1 MVLLAS
7 PATYR
12 AGAFR
17 QAAARL
23 DLEVVQ
29 ATDTPQVLAERWG
42 MPLGLDFTKPEA
54 AIAALAAYAAEH
66 PVDAILA
73 LDDSA
78 TLLAARAAAALGLPH
93 NDPDA
98 ALAARD
104 KWVMREALRRG
115 GIPVPEYRR
124 YPLATDP
131 AIVAGEIS
139 FPVVVKPVRLSGS
152 RGVIRADDRDA
163 FIQAW
168 ERARRIVLRE
178 GESLD
183 RGELLVERYLP
194 GIEVALE
201 GLLTAGA
208 LQTLALFD
216 KPDPLEGPFFEE
228 TIYVTP
234 SRLPEA
240 TQAAISARTAEAAAA
255 LGLREGPIHAELRI
269 NDEGIWLIE
278 MAGRSIGGLCS
289 TVLEFGAGFSLEEI
303 ILRHAV
309 GMPLPSTERAGG
321 AAGVMMIPIPKGGIL
336 REVSG
341 REEAAAVP
349 GVTGVEITA
358 PLNQPLTP
366 LPEGASYLGFI
377 FARGESPEAAETRP
391 AGGPRPALVSH
402 RARDHAHGRRVNSQ
416 ADAPYMASAPTFE
429 PSCGVV
435 LVMASPQA
443 GVVTIV
449 PRHARWDA

>member
-1 MVLLAS
+1 MTQSPPVPSRGVPFPITHRPRVVLLAS

-17 QAAARL
+17 QAATRL
-23 DLEVVQ
+23 ELEVVQ
-29 ATDTPQVLAERWG
+29 ATDTPQALAERWG
-42 MPLGLDFTKPEA
+42 MPLAVDFTRPDA
-54 AIAALAAYAAEH
+54 AVATLAAYAAQH
-66 PVDAILA
+66 PVDAVLA

-131 AIVAGEIS
+131 AMVAGEIA

-152 RGVIRADDRDA
+152 RGVIRADDRDE
-163 FIQAW
+163 FVRAW

-183 RGELLVERYLP
+183 HGELLVERYLP
-194 GIEVALE
+194 GFEVALE
-201 GLLTAGA
+201 GLLTGGS

-216 KPDPLEGPFFEE
+216 KPDPLEGPYFEE

-234 SRLPEA
+234 SRLAEA
-240 TQAAISARTAEAAAA
+240 TQSAISARTVEAAAA
-255 LGLREGPIHAELRI
+255 LGLCEGPIHAELRV

-289 TVLEFGAGFSLEEI
+289 TVLEFGAGFSLEEL

-309 GMPLPSTERAGG
+309 GMPLPSTERG
-321 AAGVMMIPIPKGGIL
+321 
-336 REVSG
+336 
-341 REEAAAVP
+341 
-349 GVTGVEITA
+349 
-358 PLNQPLTP
+358 
-366 LPEGASYLGFI
+366 
-377 FARGESPEAAETRP
+377 
-391 AGGPRPALVSH
+391 
-402 RARDHAHGRRVNSQ
+402 
-416 ADAPYMASAPTFE
+416 
-429 PSCGVV
+429 
-435 LVMASPQA
+435 
-443 GVVTIV
+443 
-449 PRHARWDA
+449 

>member
-1 MVLLAS
+1 MTQSPPVPSRGVPFPITHRPRVVLLAS

-29 ATDTPQVLAERWG
+29 ATDTPQALAERWG
-42 MPLGLDFTKPEA
+42 MPLALDFTKPDA
-54 AIAALAAYAAEH
+54 AIATLAVYAARH

-115 GIPVPEYRR
+115 GVPVPDYRR
-124 YPLATDP
+124 YSLATDP
-131 AIVAGEIS
+131 ATVAGEIP

-152 RGVIRADDRDA
+152 RGVIRADDRDT
-163 FIQAW
+163 FIRAW

-194 GIEVALE
+194 GVEVALE
-201 GLLTAGA
+201 GLLTGGA
-208 LQTLALFD
+208 LRTLALFD

-240 TQAAISARTAEAAAA
+240 TQAAISVRTAEAAAA

-278 MAGRSIGGLCS
+278 MAGRSIGGPPS
-289 TVLEFGAGFSLEEI
+289 AGLEFGAGVSLEGV
-303 ILRHAV
+303 IL
-309 GMPLPSTERAGG
+309 
-321 AAGVMMIPIPKGGIL
+321 
-336 REVSG
+336 
-341 REEAAAVP
+341 
-349 GVTGVEITA
+349 
-358 PLNQPLTP
+358 
-366 LPEGASYLGFI
+366 
-377 FARGESPEAAETRP
+377 RP
-391 AGGPRPALVSH
+391 AGGGGFATTER
-402 RARDHAHGRRVNSQ
+402 
-416 ADAPYMASAPTFE
+416 
-429 PSCGVV
+429 
-435 LVMASPQA
+435 
-443 GVVTIV
+443 
-449 PRHARWDA
+449 

>member
-1 MVLLAS
+1 MTLPPITSRPRVVLLAS

-12 AGAFR
+12 SGAFL
-17 QAAARL
+17 QAAARI

-42 MPLGLDFTKPEA
+42 MPLALDFARPEA
-54 AIAALAAYAAEH
+54 AIAALAAFATEH
-66 PVDAILA
+66 PVDAVLA

-93 NDPDA
+93 NNPDA
-98 ALAARD
+98 AHAARD

-115 GIPVPEYRR
+115 GVPVPEYRR
-124 YPLATDP
+124 YALATDP
-131 AIVAGEIS
+131 ASIAGGID

-152 RGVIRADDRDA
+152 RGVIRADDQVE

-168 ERARRIVLRE
+168 ERTRRIVLRE
-178 GESLD
+178 GESLET
-183 RGELLVERYLP
+183 GELLVERYLP
-194 GIEVALE
+194 GVEVALE
-201 GLLTAGA
+201 GLLTDGS

-234 SRLPEA
+234 SRLPVA
-240 TQAAISARTAEAAAA
+240 TQAAISTRTAEAAAA
-255 LGLREGPIHAELRI
+255 LGLREGPVHAELRI
-269 NDEGIWLIE
+269 NSEGVWLIE

-289 TVLEFGAGFSLEEI
+289 TILEFGSGIGLEEI
-303 ILRHAV
+303 ILRQAV
-309 GMPLPSTERAGG
+309 RMPLPSTERAGG

-336 REVSG
+336 RGVVGMEQARKV
-341 REEAAAVP
+341 E
-349 GVTGVEITA
+349 GVTGIEITA

-377 FARGESPEAAETRP
+377 FARTETPELAERALRDAHLQLEFRIEP
-391 AGGPRPALVSH
+391 AISLV
-402 RARDHAHGRRVNSQ
+402 AVG
-416 ADAPYMASAPTFE
+416 
-429 PSCGVV
+429 
-435 LVMASPQA
+435 
-443 GVVTIV
+443 
-449 PRHARWDA
+449 

>member
-1 MVLLAS
+1 MTQLPPVPSRGVLFPMTRSPLVPSRGVPYPITQRPRVVLLAS

-17 QAAARL
+17 QAATRL
-23 DLEVVQ
+23 ELEVVQ
-29 ATDTPQVLAERWG
+29 ATDTPQALAERWG
-42 MPLGLDFTKPEA
+42 MPLAVDFTRPDA
-54 AIAALAAYAAEH
+54 AVATLAAYAAQH
-66 PVDAILA
+66 PVDAVLA

-78 TLLAARAAAALGLPH
+78 TLLAARASAALGLPH

-104 KWVMREALRRG
+104 KWVMREALRRDG
-115 GIPVPEYRR
+115 VPVPEYRR

-131 AIVAGEIS
+131 AMVAGEIP
-139 FPVVVKPVRLSGS
+139 FPVVVKPLRLSGS
-152 RGVIRADDRDA
+152 RGVIRADDRA
-163 FIQAW
+163 EFLRAW
-168 ERARRIVLRE
+168 ERTRQIVLRE

-194 GIEVALE
+194 GCEVALE
-201 GLLTAGA
+201 GLLTVGA

-234 SRLPEA
+234 SRLPVA
-240 TQAAISARTAEAAAA
+240 TQAAISARAAEAAAA
-255 LGLREGPIHAELRI
+255 LGLREGPIHAELRV
-269 NDEGIWLIE
+269 NEDGIWLIE

-309 GMPLPSTERAGG
+309 GMPLPSTERVGG

-341 REEAAAVP
+341 CEEAALVP

-377 FARGESPEAAETRP
+377 FAHGESPEAAERALRDAHAQLSFRIEP
-391 AGGPRPALVSH
+391 AITLV
-402 RARDHAHGRRVNSQ
+402 AVG
-416 ADAPYMASAPTFE
+416 
-429 PSCGVV
+429 
-435 LVMASPQA
+435 
-443 GVVTIV
+443 
-449 PRHARWDA
+449 

>member
-1 MVLLAS
+1 MTLSPHHPITHRPRVVLLAS

-29 ATDTPQVLAERWG
+29 ATDTPQALAERWG
-42 MPLGLDFTKPEA
+42 MPLALDFTKPDA
-54 AIAALAAYAAEH
+54 AIATLVAYAAQH

-93 NDPDA
+93 NDPEA

-115 GIPVPEYRR
+115 GVPVPEYRL

-131 AIVAGEIS
+131 TGIVGEIN
-139 FPVVVKPVRLSGS
+139 FPVVVKPLQLSGS
-152 RGVIRADDRDA
+152 RGVIRTDNEDE

-178 GESLD
+178 GGSVEN
-183 RGELLVERYLP
+183 GKLLVEQYLP

-201 GLLTAGA
+201 GLLTGGA

-240 TQAAISARTAEAAAA
+240 TQQDISTRTAEAAAA
-255 LGLREGPIHAELRI
+255 LGLREGPVHAELRI
-269 NDEGIWLIE
+269 NSDGVWLIE

-289 TVLEFGAGFSLEEI
+289 TVLEFGSGISLEEI

-309 GMPLPSTERAGG
+309 GMPLPATERAGD

-336 REVSG
+336 RGVTG
-341 REEAAAVP
+341 MDEAMMVP
-349 GVTGVEITA
+349 GVTGIEITA

-377 FARGESPEAAETRP
+377 FAHAETPAAAER
-391 AGGPRPALVSH
+391 AL
-402 RARDHAHGRRVNSQ
+402 RDA
-416 ADAPYMASAPTFE
+416 
-429 PSCGVV
+429 
-435 LVMASPQA
+435 
-443 GVVTIV
+443 
-449 PRHARWDA
+449 HARLAFRIEPAITLVAVG

>member
-1 MVLLAS
+1 MTPSPHHPITHRPRVVLLAS

-17 QAAARL
+17 EAATRL
-23 DLEVVQ
+23 DLEVIQ

-42 MPLGLDFTKPEA
+42 MPLGLDFTKPDA
-54 AIAALAAYAAEH
+54 AIAALTAYAAAY

-104 KWVMREALRRG
+104 KWVMREALRRS

-124 YPLATDP
+124 YPLGTDS

-152 RGVIRADDRDA
+152 RGVIRADNRDA

-183 RGELLVERYLP
+183 RGELLIERYVP

-228 TIYVTP
+228 TVYVTP

-240 TQAAISARTAEAAAA
+240 TQAAISARTAAAAAA

-341 REEAAAVP
+341 CEEAAAVP
-349 GVTGVEITA
+349 GVTGIEITA
-358 PLNQPLTP
+358 PLNQPITP

-377 FARGESPEAAETRP
+377 FARGESPAAAERTLREAHAQLAFRIEP
-391 AGGPRPALVSH
+391 AITLLTVG
-402 RARDHAHGRRVNSQ
+402 
-416 ADAPYMASAPTFE
+416 
-429 PSCGVV
+429 
-435 LVMASPQA
+435 
-443 GVVTIV
+443 
-449 PRHARWDA
+449 

>member
-1 MVLLAS
+1 LLAS

-12 AGAFR
+12 SGAFL

-23 DLEVVQ
+23 DLDVVQ
-29 ATDTPQVLAERWG
+29 ATDTPQALAERWG
-42 MPLGLDFTKPEA
+42 MRLGLDFTKPDA
-54 AIAALAAYAAEH
+54 AITALSDFSADR
-66 PVDAILA
+66 PIDAILA

-93 NDPDA
+93 NDPGA

-115 GIPVPEYRR
+115 GVPVPEYRL
-124 YPLATDP
+124 YPLITDP
-131 AIVAGEIS
+131 VRVAGEIS
-139 FPVVVKPVRLSGS
+139 FPVVVKPLRLSGS
-152 RGVIRADDRDA
+152 RGVIRADNADA
-163 FIQAW
+163 FIKAW
-168 ERARRIVLRE
+168 ERAKRIVLRE
-178 GESLD
+178 GESLED
-183 RGELLVERYLP
+183 GELLVERYLP

-201 GLLTAGA
+201 GLLTNGA

-234 SRLPEA
+234 SRLPAA
-240 TQAAISARTAEAAAA
+240 TQAAISVRTAEAAAA
-255 LGLREGPIHAELRI
+255 LGLREGPVHAELRI
-269 NDEGIWLIE
+269 NAEGVWLVE

-289 TVLEFGAGFSLEEI
+289 TVLEFGAGISLEEI

-309 GMPLPSTERAGG
+309 RLPLPSTERAGG

-336 REVSG
+336 REVVG
-341 REEAAAVP
+341 AEEALTVV
-349 GVTGVEITA
+349 GVTGIEITA

-377 FARGESPEAAETRP
+377 FARGETPQAAEL
-391 AGGPRPALVSH
+391 AL
-402 RARDHAHGRRVNSQ
+402 REAHAHLAVRIEP
-416 ADAPYMASAPTFE
+416 AITLMAV
-429 PSCGVV
+429 G
-435 LVMASPQA
+435 
-443 GVVTIV
+443 
-449 PRHARWDA
+449 